1 MKIVSWN
8 CNGGLRNKLKEID
21 TLNAD
26 VLVVQECEDPQ
37 FYKEYKEWAGRYYI
51 WKGRSKNKGLGIFP
65 KRGARIQT
73 LPWTGQFSIS
83 GLSSIHKSISWTT
96 SELKEFIPLTIN
108 GALTVLAV
116 WTKGSRDDVFGYIGQ
131 LWKYIQIHRAELS
144 GPGTIVIGDFNSN
157 SIWDRKDRWWSHSG
171 VVAELAELGLRS
183 LYHEKRAETQG
194 AELEPTFFLQRD
206 INKPYHIDYSFISSE
221 LLACAELT
229 LGRPTDWLSLSDHM
243 PLAVEID

>member
-1 MKIVSWN
+1 M
-8 CNGGLRNKLKEID
+8 
-21 TLNAD
+21 
-26 VLVVQECEDPQ
+26 
-37 FYKEYKEWAGRYYI
+37 
-51 WKGRSKNKGLGIFP
+51 
-65 KRGARIQT
+65 
-73 LPWTGQFSIS
+73 
-83 GLSSIHKSISWTT
+83 SWTT

-157 SIWDRKDRWWSHSG
+157 SIWDKKDRWWSHSG

-194 AELEPTFFLQRD
+194 AESEPTFFLQRN

-243 PLAVEID
+243 PLTIEID